1 MQKIREYPDT
11 GEFQAPSILIDFL
24 SSRSFTVWE
33 GQLVAG
39 QIMSMLETLANN
51 PSITRCL
58 EIGFNGGLSAA
69 TILSARPNISLVSV
83 DIGLHEYVLKAKNTI
98 DSKFP
103 GRHTLVIGDSLQAV
117 PQLAKLIS
125 GSFDFI
131 FIDGGHEEPVPRKDI
146 ENCLALCTDK
156 TLICIDDW
164 CEAYGGDGVN
174 QAIEDFM
181 KNGTLL
187 CVEQCKSANR
197 GWGFFQVKI

>member
-39 QIMSMLETLANN
+39 QVMSMLETLANN

-117 PQLAKLIS
+117 PQLAKL
-125 GSFDFI
+125 
-131 FIDGGHEEPVPRKDI
+131 
-146 ENCLALCTDK
+146 
-156 TLICIDDW
+156 
-164 CEAYGGDGVN
+164 
-174 QAIEDFM
+174 M
-181 KNGTLL
+181 KIL
-187 CVEQCKSANR
+187 
-197 GWGFFQVKI
+197 